1 MNITELSLAHFFT
14 GMHATCTATALRS
27 GDPRDFHATAAS
39 RNPTVTTLQM
49 MMWIKSLALAGLAV
63 RI

>member
-1 MNITELSLAHFFT
+1 MNITELSLAHFLPECT
-14 GMHATCTATALRS
+14 TCTATALRS